1 VRIGAFVALALLA
14 TLADCRK
21 RTEEAAEPQAA
32 PAIVTIAPVGKGDV
46 DEMLRVSGETSAL
59 KVLRLASPVA
69 GRVTFLAAQAGDRL
83 AAGETAARVLPLE
96 NEAAVNGLRLLD
108 RGRALAAG
116 ERDSAAR
123 LARDLARRQVEL
135 SAPFAAVVAERVKNS
150 GEQVVPGDVI
160 LELFDP
166 RSLVTIA
173 QVPIDVVPSLRKGMA
188 VTVRTASG
196 SARGEVDLVLT
207 SLTPATLTV
216 PVRVVFTSPLEP
228 PLRGAAVDCE
238 ILLSTHRGALLIPHA
253 ALVAS
258 ASRNAATVVVAADG
272 HAHVRQIETGIRS
285 GNLVEVRSG
294 LRAGEEIVVQ
304 GQYGLADGARVR
316 VSAPEASRPPPDAE

>member
-1 VRIGAFVALALLA
+1 VRIGAFVAAALHLALA
-14 TLADCRK
+14 GCR
-21 RTEEAAEPQAA
+21 TAPEEAAEPQAA
-32 PAIVTIAPVGKGDV
+32 PAIVSIAPVRRGDV
-46 DEMLRVSGETSAL
+46 DETLRVSGETSAL
-59 KVLRLASPVA
+59 RVLRLASPVA

-83 AAGETAARVLPLE
+83 AAAETAVRILPLE

-116 ERDSAAR
+116 ERDSAAG

-135 SAPFAAVVAERVKNS
+135 SAPFAAVVAERVKNP
-150 GEQVVPGDVI
+150 GEQVAPGDVI

-166 RSLVTIA
+166 RSLVAIA
-173 QVPIDVVPSLRKGMA
+173 QVPIDVAPSLRKGMA

-196 SARGEVDLVLT
+196 STRGEVDRVLT
-207 SLTPATLTV
+207 SLTPATLTA
-216 PVRVVFTSPLEP
+216 PVRVVFASPFEP

-238 ILLSTHRGALLIPHA
+238 ILLSTHHGALLVPHA

-258 ASRNAATVVVAADG
+258 ESRNAATVVVAADG

-285 GNLVEVRSG
+285 GDLVEVRSG
-294 LRAGEEIVVQ
+294 LQAGEEIVVQ
-304 GQYGLADGARVR
+304 GQYGLADGAPIR

>member
-1 VRIGAFVALALLA
+1 MRIGAFVAAALLVA
-14 TLADCRK
+14 LAACR
-21 RTEEAAEPQAA
+21 TTPGEAAEPHAA
-32 PAIVTIAPVGKGDV
+32 AAIVAIAPVRGGDV
-46 DEMLRVSGETSAL
+46 DETLRVSGETSAL

-69 GRVTFLAAQAGDRL
+69 GRVTFLGAQAGDRL

-108 RGRALAAG
+108 RERALAAG

-123 LARDLARRQVEL
+123 LARDLARRQIEL
-135 SAPFAAVVAERVKNS
+135 SAPFAAVVAERVRNP
-150 GEQVVPGDVI
+150 GEQVAPGDAI

-173 QVPIDVVPSLRKGMA
+173 EVPIDVAPSLRKGTA

-196 SARGEVDLVLT
+196 SARGEVDLALT

-216 PVRVVFTSPLEP
+216 PVRVVFASPLEP

-238 ILLSTHRGALLIPHA
+238 ILLSTHRGALLVPHA

-285 GNLVEVRSG
+285 GDLVEVRSG
-294 LRAGEEIVVQ
+294 LQAGEEIVVQ
-304 GQYGLADGARVR
+304 GQYGLADGAPIR
-316 VSAPEASRPPPDAE
+316 VSAPEASRPQPGAE